1 VILLGACVEG
11 PISPFCGSG
20 PVNNTELTVYTA
32 IFWSSVVLSA
42 FVAFMLMLSF
52 FRFRRKSD
60 DEEPAQVHGNS
71 RLELTWTS
79 VPFVILFG
87 LFILSAVGLF
97 FVNDVSAS
105 PNASRA
111 VQDNVLGEQFQWV
124 VTYPNGEKTFGTLY
138 IPTKTPVNLTLTSKD
153 VIHSLFIPEL
163 MGQRNAIPGQTNTA
177 WLQADKPGVWYG
189 QCDELCGAGHFS
201 MRIEVVALSQP
212 DYNACVNTGQ
222 AINPTNKACQR
233 TGGAGS

>member
-1 VILLGACVEG
+1 MNLLGACVEG
-11 PISPFCGSG
+11 PMSPFCGSG
-20 PVNNTELTVYTA
+20 PVNGTELTVFTA
-32 IFWSSVVLSA
+32 MFWSSVALSA
-42 FVAFMLMLSF
+42 FVAAMLLYSF
-52 FRFRRKSD
+52 FRFRRRSD
-60 DEEPAQVHGNS
+60 DEEPEQVHGNS

-105 PNASRA
+105 PKASSA
-111 VQDNVLGEQFQWV
+111 VQDKVLGEQFQWV
-124 VTYPNGEKTFGTLY
+124 VTYPGGEKTYGYLF
-138 IPTKTPVNLTLTSKD
+138 IPTNTPVNLTLTSKD

-177 WLQADKPGVWYG
+177 WLQADKPGIWYG

-201 MRIEVVALSQP
+201 MRIEVVALS
-212 DYNACVNTGQ
+212 YSNYKACVSTGQ
-222 AINPTNKACQR
+222 AINPTSKACQQ